1 MLTLSNGLPV
11 GVFSRL
17 TIRTKTFSA
26 SAVVLIC
33 LIGMAVTVQLTS
45 SQVARNLNQ
54 LSQSNLP
61 TRSAA
66 AAVNNAVVSA
76 HMAVFRYVSWA
87 SNGVND
93 KLLHNLRKD
102 IDADFWTVQRKFQ
115 GARGTA

>member
-45 SQVARNLNQ
+45 S
-54 LSQSNLP
+54 
-61 TRSAA
+61 
-66 AAVNNAVVSA
+66 
-76 HMAVFRYVSWA
+76 
-87 SNGVND
+87 
-93 KLLHNLRKD
+93 
-102 IDADFWTVQRKFQ
+102 
-115 GARGTA
+115 